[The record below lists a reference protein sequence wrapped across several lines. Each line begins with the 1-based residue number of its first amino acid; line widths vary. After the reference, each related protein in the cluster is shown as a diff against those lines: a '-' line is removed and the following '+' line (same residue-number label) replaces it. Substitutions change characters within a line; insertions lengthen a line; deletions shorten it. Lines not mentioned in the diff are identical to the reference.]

1 MLNVRDNEGFTN
13 YSAVKG
19 WDYKQKWRTNTTD
32 LPRKFASSCA
42 NFFRSVR
49 GLSREKL
56 ESMNIPNEYFAAI
69 FFFSWCYCKFRTNSS
84 STLPNLTPEAWQT
97 VGFYCGYSRSSQY
110 TLCGEPAQTM
120 IYADSVTPMTEIV
133 NMWHFELYLSSKGK
147 FLSWPWKWLIVPLI
161 SDPGD
166 YFNGISSCSSFATQQ
181 LISDKKTRGVFHGDV
196 KSNQ

>member
-19 WDYKQKWRTNTTD
+19 WDYKQKWRTNTAD

-49 GLSREKL
+49 GLSREK
-56 ESMNIPNEYFAAI
+56 IGIYEYSERVFCCN
-69 FFFSWCYCKFRTNSS
+69 FFFFHDVIVN
-84 STLPNLTPEAWQT
+84 
-97 VGFYCGYSRSSQY
+97 F
-110 TLCGEPAQTM
+110 EPTRQALYPTW
-120 IYADSVTPMTEIV
+120 SVTNRGLLLRLFKVITVYPTRRAGTNHDLRRQCNANDGNCQYVALWTVSVI
-133 NMWHFELYLSSKGK
+133 KGK

-161 SDPGD
+161 SDPWD

-181 LISDKKTRGVFHGDV
+181 SIIDKKNKR
-196 KSNQ
+196 SISRRC

>member
-1 MLNVRDNEGFTN
+1 MWETTRGLPIIAQLKVGIINTNEEQTPRIYHVNLQVR
-13 YSAVKG
+13 V
-19 WDYKQKWRTNTTD
+19 
-32 LPRKFASSCA
+32 PI
-42 NFFRSVR
+42 FFRSVR
-49 GLSREKL
+49 GLSREKIWNL
-56 ESMNIPNEYFAAI
+56 WIFRTSILLQ

-161 SDPGD
+161 SDPWD

-181 LISDKKTRGVFHGDV
+181 SIIDKKKTRGVFHGDV

>member
-32 LPRKFASSCA
+32 LPRKFSSSCA

-49 GLSREKL
+49 GLSREK
-56 ESMNIPNEYFAAI
+56 IGIYEYSN

-110 TLCGEPAQTM
+110 TLLGEPAQTM

-161 SDPGD
+161 SDPWD
-166 YFNGISSCSSFATQQ
+166 YFTCFNGISSCSSFATQQ
-181 LISDKKTRGVFHGDV
+181 SIIDKKNKR
-196 KSNQ
+196 SISRRC

>member
-49 GLSREKL
+49 GLSREKNWNL
-56 ESMNIPNEYFAAI
+56 WIFRTSILLQF

-84 STLPNLTPEAWQT
+84 STLLSLTPEAWQT

-110 TLCGEPAQTM
+110 TLRGEPAQTM

-161 SDPGD
+161 SDPWD

-181 LISDKKTRGVFHGDV
+181 SIIDKKNKR
-196 KSNQ
+196 SISRRC